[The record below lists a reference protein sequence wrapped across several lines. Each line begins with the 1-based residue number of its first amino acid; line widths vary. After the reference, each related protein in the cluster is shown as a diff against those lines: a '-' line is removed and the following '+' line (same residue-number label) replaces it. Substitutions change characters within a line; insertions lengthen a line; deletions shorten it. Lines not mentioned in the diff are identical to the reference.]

1 VGDAR
6 APRAGLP
13 GNVERLEV
21 EGQVQLVVV
30 AQVGRDEL
38 GLTQVDLADD
48 HALARVFVEHG
59 ADASQQRVR
68 AVEVVRADDVE
79 VAADDVGRR
88 DVGQRRVLADEV
100 HDVGAEAV
108 DAAIH
113 PEAQHVVHRLDDR
126 GLVPVEVGLLGQ
138 EGVQEPLLGGL
149 IPGPR
154 GAAAEGRRPVVRR
167 MVGRAIVP
175 AVPVALG
182 RAARRAALDEP
193 RVLVRGVV
201 GHPVQQHAKVAR
213 VGLVDESVEGRE
225 VAEERVD
232 VAVVGDVVAEVGHR
246 RAVDGRQ
253 PDRVDPEPLQVL
265 EARAQAVEVADAVAR
280 RIGERARID
289 LVDDRLLPPHAA
301 AKATD
306 PRPRGAAR
314 VPRMADVAQ
323 IGVVGAGF
331 MGSGIAESAARAGV
345 AVKLYEPQA
354 PPLERS
360 RASIEASVAR
370 AVKRER
376 LTADE
381 GEALLGRIAW
391 SSDLDALSEAELVV
405 EAIVEDAAVKAK
417 TFRDLDAVVGPATI
431 LASNTSSI
439 PIAGLAAATDRPD
452 RVLGLHFFSPV
463 PVMKLVEVVIGL
475 DTAEATVERAA
486 AFAEQ
491 IGKTAIKT
499 KDRSGF
505 IVNFLLVPYL
515 MAAVRMYEE
524 GFASREDIDEGM
536 KLGCGHPM
544 GPLTL
549 CDFIGLD
556 VLYSVCDSLY
566 EEFKRDEYAPPPLM
580 KRMVVSGH
588 LGRKTGRGFYEY
600 D

>member
-1 VGDAR
+1 
-6 APRAGLP
+6 
-13 GNVERLEV
+13 
-21 EGQVQLVVV
+21 
-30 AQVGRDEL
+30 
-38 GLTQVDLADD
+38 
-48 HALARVFVEHG
+48 
-59 ADASQQRVR
+59 
-68 AVEVVRADDVE
+68 
-79 VAADDVGRR
+79 
-88 DVGQRRVLADEV
+88 
-100 HDVGAEAV
+100 
-108 DAAIH
+108 
-113 PEAQHVVHRLDDR
+113 
-126 GLVPVEVGLLGQ
+126 
-138 EGVQEPLLGGL
+138 
-149 IPGPR
+149 
-154 GAAAEGRRPVVRR
+154 
-167 MVGRAIVP
+167 
-175 AVPVALG
+175 
-182 RAARRAALDEP
+182 
-193 RVLVRGVV
+193 
-201 GHPVQQHAKVAR
+201 
-213 VGLVDESVEGRE
+213 
-225 VAEERVD
+225 
-232 VAVVGDVVAEVGHR
+232 
-246 RAVDGRQ
+246 
-253 PDRVDPEPLQVL
+253 
-265 EARAQAVEVADAVAR
+265 
-280 RIGERARID
+280 
-289 LVDDRLLPPHAA
+289 
-301 AKATD
+301 
-306 PRPRGAAR
+306 
-314 VPRMADVAQ
+314 MADVAQ

-354 PPLERS
+354 APLEHS
-360 RASIEASVAR
+360 RATIEASVAR

-381 GEALLGRIAW
+381 GQDLVARIEW
-391 SSDLDALSEAELVV
+391 STDLDALAEADLVV
-405 EAIVEDAAVKAK
+405 EAIVEDAAIKAK
-417 TFRDLDAVVGPATI
+417 TFTELDAVVGPDAI

-439 PIAGLAAATDRPD
+439 PIAGLAAATGRPD

-475 DTAEATVERAA
+475 DTAEETVERAA
-486 AFAEQ
+486 GFAEQ